1 MKKSLQEQRLKELA
15 KEESQQQRS
24 VKEHLNWLESRAA
37 ANRETIIERETKV
50 TFIINE
56 FLIQ

>member
-1 MKKSLQEQRLKELA
+1 MKELA